1 MGKMNKKG
9 FTMVEYI
16 LVIALSGIIFLALSQ
31 VVIITIR
38 SFDIVLSGSAI
49 IGQTDTSYQRM
60 MREIRQTRDRTS
72 LVTAG
77 SGDIRFADINGNDIE
92 YRLLSGQ
99 ILRNS
104 AVAIDN
110 ATAFSIEYFD
120 RDGNPIG
127 TPLVA
132 PQNTNVRNVRVT
144 LTITRS
150 TQSLTIRSAVKL
162 RNLR

>member
-60 MREIRQTRDRTS
+60 MREIRQVRDRTS
-72 LVTAG
+72 LVTAQ
-77 SGDIRFADINGNDIE
+77 SDDIRFTDMNGNDIE
-92 YRLLSGQ
+92 YRLSSGQ

-110 ATAFSIEYFD
+110 ATGLSIEYFD
-120 RDGNPIG
+120 RDDNPIG
-127 TPLVA
+127 TPLVS

-144 LTITRS
+144 LTVTRS

-162 RNLR
+162 RDLR